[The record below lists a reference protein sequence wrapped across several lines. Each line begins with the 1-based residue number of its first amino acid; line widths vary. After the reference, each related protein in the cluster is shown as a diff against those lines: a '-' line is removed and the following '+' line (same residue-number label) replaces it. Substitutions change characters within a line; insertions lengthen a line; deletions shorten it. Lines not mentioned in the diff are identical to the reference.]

1 MKVRVYLPYFL
12 CFCVVTSKLWE
23 CMYCVS
29 YRRGPLVRTWAMRFE
44 AKHHYFKNLV
54 GKINN
59 FKNIDLSLAKRH
71 KALQAY
77 LLQET
82 FGNFSK
88 SSLEQG
94 PGKLKFYIYI

>member
-1 MKVRVYLPYFL
+1 MVRN
-12 CFCVVTSKLWE
+12 
-23 CMYCVS
+23 
-29 YRRGPLVRTWAMRFE
+29 WAMRFE

-71 KALQAY
+71 QALQAY

-82 FGNFSK
+82 SGNFSK

-94 PGKLKFYIYI
+94 PGKLKFYIYGTSNYFHKKTCTIERYNFEENEVILIVELTIM